1 MPLDWTIPWLVLGL
15 VIGASSS
22 DVLQDVT
29 PTTLVEVYTTPVI
42 EEVSHSGSKLYC
54 STWGNYHFKTFDG
67 GYFNFP
73 STCNYVL
80 ASECKGYERFYI
92 HLQRQETGGTV
103 SIRSVTIKLDGFL
116 VELFQSAVN
125 VNYETINLPFS
136 KYGVYIDRDDPYITI
151 EAEVGL
157 TIKWN
162 EKDSLWIELTDADLM
177 NQICGLCA
185 VESFN
190 EGYRMSPYS
199 VDTFKIDGSLECE
212 DSSLLSYC
220 ERSQRRETCQSVLW
234 GKDSLSCVI
243 FIDINSFINACVEDL
258 CSCNNSDSC
267 LCSTIKEFS
276 RQCAHAGGFPQLSNA
291 FPQCEV
297 RKCPLNMEYK
307 ECGSACK
314 DTCSN
319 PRTSDYCAKD
329 CVEGCSCPQGT
340 VLDDI
345 TETGCVPVDKCPCLH
360 DGKPKKSGESYTK
373 KCQTCTCFGG
383 EWRCSYK
390 NCPGECTVRGGSHVT
405 TFDGKTYTFHGDCS
419 YILSKDENGTFT
431 ISGDLAK
438 CEASALSC
446 LLAVSLHLPQSTKI
460 VVDFKGQVFINNLM
474 YPLPFKMDHVH
485 VFRPSTFYIVVETS
499 HGLMLAVQLTPIMQ
513 LSIRAGTSYKRNLQG
528 LCGDFNDIEADDY
541 KNLNGLTEKTAP
553 AFINTWVVR
562 KHCPEAKRKIEN
574 PCSLSMDKE
583 KYALESCS
591 SLSDPHGI
599 FAKCHSEIDPEEY
612 EAICIYDTCTC
623 RNSDACMCAAIA
635 SYVQACAAEGVSLTG
650 WRDNMCQTYTT
661 RCPSTFVYDYQMTSC
676 GRTCRSLSQPDQ
688 TCQVEFTPV
697 DGCGCAEGTYLNE
710 ESRCVDA
717 SLCPCYM
724 DDIVVKP
731 GQSTR
736 VNGQICSCRDGKL
749 HCSEGP
755 LTKTAVCTLPMV
767 FFNCSNEKFDS
778 KGSECQKTCQS
789 VDTECESSHCVSGCV
804 CPAGLL
810 ADNKGG
816 CIKEEQ
822 CPCTYN
828 KKLYNP
834 GEQIAVDCN
843 TCICNGKKW
852 NCTTL
857 MCDRTFSVYG
867 DGHFLTFD
875 EKEFHFKGDCS
886 YILCQDFCGGD
897 EVGSFKVLTKGIPTS
912 KIELYLGNKKIEMSE
927 EKVKIINTNNGNETS
942 YHLRPVGKYMV
953 IEAENGL
960 ILMWDR
966 KATLMIKLSAAFKGK
981 VCGPCGNFDGNIKN
995 DFTTRN
1001 KDIVSD
1007 AYTFVNSWK
1016 VSPKCPDSV
1025 ARRHP
1030 CTIFS
1035 YRMAWAERHCSIIRS
1050 QVFADCHSKVSWE
1063 GYYEACV
1070 KDMCECDPEDRVGFC
1085 SVVAAYAAAC
1095 SEAGA
1100 CVRWRTPAICPIF
1113 CDYYNHEEG
1122 CEWHYEPCGKPCMKT
1137 CRNPSGMCY
1146 NQIPAL
1152 EGCYPRCPDEKPF
1165 LEDVSMQCVSIEQ
1178 CGCYDDEGRHYG
1190 EGEVIPHQQNCHE
1203 CICSSTNMNCTYN
1216 IQECTCKYGGKLYK
1230 YNETIYDTHDGN
1242 GTCIIA
1248 ICGENGNIE
1257 RVIKDCVTSTTE
1269 RPTTTTFSFST
1280 SEISTTIV
1288 TTPRMSTPLT
1298 TKLTTTTPTAVPTS
1312 SISATTKAST
1322 TSQSTT
1328 FTGQTTTTKTTERPT
1343 TTSTETSQST
1353 TRTTRS
1359 SVPTTTTP
1367 FGSST
1372 ATTSSTPTVTTST
1385 TTKEHTTT
1393 STSTSTTTQC
1403 AISCNWSDW
1412 INNSTG
1418 QGGDGDSEL
1427 LEEIAKSVPGS
1438 CRHPEE
1444 IECREVDRKVPFN
1457 ETGQEVKC
1465 DVTFGLICYD
1475 KDQVF
1480 QILTHKCYDYE
1491 IRVKCCF
1498 SECLTAPTPTS
1509 TTIKSTSTS
1518 NPTASTTTKSTT
1530 STGETTTTTKT
1541 TERPTTTTTETSQST
1556 TRTTGSSVPTTTT
1569 PFGSSTAITSS
1580 TPTVTTSTT
1589 TKEHTTTSTSTTTQC
1604 AISCNWSDWINNS
1617 TGQGGD
1623 GDAELLEEIAKS
1635 VPGSC
1640 RHPEEIECREVD
1652 RKVPFNETGQEV
1664 KCDVT
1669 FGLICYD
1676 KDQVFQVL
1684 TDKCYDYEIRVKCC
1698 SSECLTAPT
1707 PTSTTIKS
1715 TSTSNPTASTTSE
1728 STTST
1733 GETTTTTKTTER
1745 PTTTTTETSQSTT
1758 RATGS
1763 SVPTTIRPL
1772 TSSTEE
1778 ATSFTPPTAPVVQ
1791 NTTSSTPTV
1800 TTSTTTKEQ
1809 TTTSTSTTTE
1819 KVSTT
1824 SMKASTT
1831 PQSTTSTG
1839 ETTTTTK
1846 TTERPTTTTTETSQ
1860 STTRT
1865 TESSTSKPT
1874 SSTTTKSTTSTGE
1887 TTTTT
1892 KTTERPTTTSTETS
1906 QSTTRTTGSSVP
1918 TTTTPFGSSTAITS
1932 STPTVTTST
1941 TTKEHT
1947 TTSTSTST
1955 TTQCAISCNWSDW
1968 INNSTG
1974 QGGDGDAE
1982 LLEEIAKSVPG
1993 SCRHPE
1999 EIECR
2004 EVDRKVPF
2012 NETGQEVKCDVT
2024 FGLICYDK
2032 DQVFQV
2038 LTDKCYDYEIR
2049 VKCCSSECL
2058 TAPTPTSTTIKSTS
2072 TSNPTASTT
2081 SESTTS
2087 TGETT
2092 TTTKTTERPTTTTT
2106 ETSQSTTRA
2115 TGSSVPTTIRPLTS
2129 STEEATSFT
2138 PPTAPVVQNT
2148 TSSTPTVTTSTTTK
2162 EQTTTSTS
2170 TTTEKV
2176 STTSM
2181 KASTTPQSTTS
2192 TGETT
2197 TTTKTTERPTT
2208 TTTETS
2214 QSTTRTTESSTS
2226 KPTSSTTTKSTT
2238 STGET
2243 TTTTKTTERPTTT
2256 STETSQSTTRTTG
2269 SSVPTTTTPFG
2280 SSTAITSSTPTVTT
2294 STTTKEHTT
2303 TSTST
2308 STTTQCA
2315 ISCNWSDWINNSTG
2329 QGGDGDAELLEEIA
2343 KSVPGS
2349 CRHPEEIECRE
2360 VDRKV
2365 PFNETGQEVKCDV
2378 TFGLICY
2385 DKDQVFQVL
2394 TDKCYD
2400 YEIRVKCCFSEC
2412 LTAPTPTSTTIKS
2425 TSTSNPTA
2433 STTSEST
2440 TSTGETTTTTKTTE
2454 RPTTTT
2460 TETSQSTT
2468 RMTESSTSKP
2478 TSSTTTK
2485 STTSTG
2491 ETTTT
2496 TKTTESP
2503 TTTSTETSQS
2513 TTRATGSSVPTTTTP
2528 FGSSTATTS
2537 STPTVTTSTT
2547 TKEHT
2552 TTSTST
2558 STSTTTQ
2565 CAISCNWSDWINN
2578 STGQGGDGDAELLEE
2593 IAKSVPGSCRHPEE
2607 IECREVDRKVPFN
2620 ETGQELKCDVTF
2632 GLICYDKDQVFQ
2644 VLTDKCY
2651 DYEIRVKCCFSECL
2665 TAPTPTST
2673 TIKST
2678 STSNPTAS
2686 TTTKSTTS
2694 TGETTTTTKTTERP
2708 TTTTTETSQSTTRT
2722 TESSTSKPT
2731 SSTTT
2736 KSTTSTG
2743 ETTTTTKTTES
2754 PTTTSTETSQSTTRA
2769 TGSSVPTTT
2778 TPFGSSTAT
2787 TSSTPTVTTSTTT
2800 KEHTT
2805 TSTSTSTSTTT
2816 QCAISCNWSDWINN
2830 STGQGGD
2837 GDAELLEEIAKS
2849 VPGSCRHPEEIECR
2863 EVDRKVPFNETGQE
2877 LKCDVTF
2884 GLICYDKDQVFQVLT
2899 DKCYDYEIRVK
2910 CCFSECL
2917 TAPTP
2922 TSTTIKS
2929 TSTSNPTASTTTKST
2944 TSTGETTTTTKTT
2957 ERPTTT
2963 STETSQSTTR
2973 TTESSTSKPT
2983 SSTTTKST
2991 TSTGETTTTTKT
3003 TERPTTTSTETSQS
3017 TTRTTG
3023 SSVPTTI
3030 RPLTSSTE
3038 ETTSF
3043 TPPTAPVVQ
3052 NTTSSTPTV
3061 TTSTTT
3067 KEHTT
3072 TSTSTTTEKVST
3084 TSMKASTTPQSTTS
3098 TGETTTTTKT
3108 TERPTTTTTETS
3120 QSTTRTTESSTSKPT
3135 SSTTTKS
3142 TTSTGETTTTTKTT
3156 ERPTTTSTEASQS
3169 TTGTTESSTSKPTSS
3184 TTTKSTTSTG
3194 ETTTTTKTTERPT
3207 TTSTETSQST
3217 TRMTGSSVPTTTTP
3231 FGSSTATTSSTPT
3244 VTTSTTTKEH
3254 TTTST
3259 STTTQ
3264 CAISCN
3270 WSDWINNS
3278 TGQGGD
3284 GDAELLE
3291 EIAKSVPGSCR
3302 HPEEIECREVDRKVP
3317 FNETGQEVKCDVTFG
3332 LICYDKDQVFQI
3344 LTHKCYDYEI
3354 RVKCCFSECL
3364 TAPTPTSTTI
3374 KSTSTS
3380 NPTASTTTKSTT
3392 STGETTTTTKTT
3404 ERPTTTSTETSQS
3417 TTRAT
3422 GSSVPT
3428 TTTPFGSSTATTS
3441 STPTVTTS
3449 TTTKEHTTT
3458 STSTSTSTTT
3468 QCAISCNWSD
3478 WINNST
3484 GQGGDGDAELLE
3496 EIAKSVPGSCRHPEE
3511 IECRE
3516 VDRKVPFNETGQEL
3530 KCDVTFGLICY
3541 DKDQVFQVLT
3551 DKCYDYE
3558 IRVKCCFS
3566 ECLTA
3571 PTPTST
3577 TIKSISTSNPTA
3589 STTTKSTTSTGET
3602 TTTTKTTERPT
3613 TTSTETSQST
3623 TRTTES
3629 STSKPTSSTT
3639 TKSTTSTGETTR
3651 TTKTTERPT
3660 TTSTETSQST
3670 TRTTGSSV
3678 PTTTTPFGSSTAI
3691 TSSTPTVTTSTT
3703 TKEHT
3708 TTSTS
3713 TSTSTTTQCAI
3724 SCNWSDWINNS
3735 TGQGGDGDAEL
3746 LEEIA
3751 KSVPGSCRHP
3761 EEIECREVD
3770 RKVPFNETGQEVKC
3784 DVTFGLIC
3792 YDKDQV
3798 FQVLTDKCYDY
3809 EIRVKCCFS
3818 ECLTA
3823 PTPTSTTIKSTS
3835 TSNPTASTTTKSTTS
3850 TGETTTTTKTTERPT
3865 TTSTETSQSTTRTTG
3880 SSVPTTTTP
3889 FGSST
3894 ATTSSTPTVTTS
3906 TTTKEHTT
3914 TSTST
3919 TTQCAISCNWS
3930 DWINNSTGQGGDG
3943 DSELLEEIAKSVPGS
3958 CRHPEEIECREVDRK
3973 VPFNETGQEVKCDVT
3988 FGLICY
3994 DKDQVFQVLTDKCY
4008 DYEIRVKCCFSECL
4022 TAPTPTSTTIKST
4035 STSNPTASTTTKSTT
4050 STGETTTTTKTTER
4064 PTTTSTETSQSTTR
4078 TTGSSVPTTTTPF
4091 GSSTATTS
4099 STPTV
4104 TTSTTT
4110 KEHTTTSTSTST
4122 STTTQCAISCNWSDW
4137 INNSTGQGGDG
4148 DAELLE
4154 EIAKSVP
4161 GSCRHPEEIECR
4173 EVDRKVPF
4181 NETGQE
4187 LKCDV
4192 TFGLI
4197 CYDKDQVF
4205 QVLTDKCYD
4214 YEIRVKCCFSECLT
4228 APTPTSTTIKSTSTS
4243 NPTASTTTKSTTSTG
4258 ETTTTTK
4265 TTERPTTTSTET
4277 SQSTTRTTGSSVPT
4291 TTTPFGS
4298 STAIT
4303 SSTPTVTTSTT
4314 TKEHTTTSTS
4324 TSTSTT
4330 TQCAI
4335 SCNWSDWINNSTGQ
4349 GGDGDAELLEEI
4361 AKSVPGSCRHPE
4373 EIECREVDR
4382 KVPFNET
4389 GQEVK
4394 CDVTFGLIC
4403 YDKDQVFQVLTDKC
4417 YDYEIRVKC
4426 CFSECLTAPTPTSTT
4441 IKSTSTS
4448 NPTASTTTK
4457 STTSTGET
4465 TTTTKTT
4472 ERPTTTST
4480 ETSQSTTRTTGS
4492 SVPTTTTPFGSS
4504 TATTSS
4510 TPTVTTSTTTKE
4522 HTTTS
4527 TSTTTQCAISCN
4539 WSDWINNSTGQGGDG
4554 DAELLEEIA
4563 KSVPGSCRHP
4573 EEIECREVDRKVPF
4587 NETGQ
4592 EVKCDVTFGLICYD
4606 KDQVFQVLTDKC
4618 YDYEIRVKCCFSEC
4632 LTAPTPTS
4640 TTIKSTSTSNPT
4652 ASTTTKST
4660 TSTGETTTTTKTT
4673 ERPTTTS
4680 TETSQSTTRTTGSS
4694 VPTTTTPFGSSTA
4707 TTSST
4712 PTVTTSTTTKEHTTT
4727 STSTTTQCAISCNW
4741 SDWINNSTGQGGD
4754 GDAELLEEIAK
4765 SVPGSCRHPEE
4776 IECREVDRKVPFN
4789 ETGQEVKC
4797 DVTFGLI
4804 CYDKDQVFQ
4813 VLTDKCYDYEIR
4825 VKCCLS
4831 ECFTAPTPTST
4842 TIKSTSTSNPTASTT
4857 TKSTT
4862 STGETTTTTKT
4873 TERPTTT
4880 STETSQST
4888 TRTTGSSVP
4897 TTIRPLTSST
4907 EETTSFTPPTAPVV
4921 QNTTSSTP
4929 TVTTSTTTKEHTTTS
4944 TSTTT
4949 EKVSTTSMKAS
4960 TTPQSTTSTGETTT
4974 TTKTT
4979 ERPTTTTT
4987 ETSQST
4993 TRTTESSTSKPTSST
5008 TTKSTTSTG
5017 ETTTTTKTTERPTT
5031 TSTETSQSTTGTTG
5045 SSVPT
5050 TTTPFGSSTATTS
5063 STPTVTTST
5072 TTKEHTTTSTST
5084 STTTQ
5089 CAISCNWS
5097 DWINNSTGQGGDG
5110 DAELLEEIAKSVPG
5124 SCRHPE
5130 EIECREVDRKVPFN
5144 ETGQEVKCDVTFGLI
5159 CYDKDQVFQV
5169 LTDKCYDYEI
5179 RVKCCFSECLT
5190 APTPTSTT
5198 IKSTSTSNPTAST
5211 TTKSTT
5217 STGETTTTTKTTERP
5232 TTTSTEAS
5240 QSTTGTTESSTS
5252 KPTSSTTTKSTTST
5266 GETTTTTKTTERP
5279 TTTSTETSQSTTRT
5293 TGSSVPTT
5301 TTPFVSST
5309 KEATTSSTLTV
5320 TTSLT
5325 TIPTTTEETR
5335 TTSQTTMK
5343 PTYSTTER
5351 LTTSEVASTLHS
5363 STPRSTTSC
5372 SCVYMGQ
5379 TFPPGSYIYN
5389 KTDEEAWCFTA
5400 YCNVDCVVD
5409 KHSIPCQSTTAPS
5422 STTVTTATQ
5431 SCTTTLISICTSP
5444 HPPENC
5450 SFLVP
5455 PRQHGET
5462 WKPNKCV
5469 TKTCYDGEE
5478 RTTHVPCGA
5487 VTVPRCENGYPPVKV
5502 YDEDGCCFHYECQCI
5517 CSGWGGLHY
5526 TTFDGQYYNYQKNCT
5541 YVLVQEVAPRYNFS
5555 VTIDNENCDAR
5566 GDAACVKALT
5576 VNYKNYEIVL
5586 THGADTKGVLKA
5598 LVNGTQVIPAYSNKD
5613 FSVISTAVKLVLRI
5627 PAIHAIVTFKG
5638 LFFTIELPPSHF
5650 YNNTAGQCGNCDNNA
5665 SNDCRF
5671 PNGGM
5676 NASCSDMADHW
5687 QIPDKNMTY
5696 CATPPPKGPEPCT
5709 NKSDLCELLLSKVFD
5724 KCHSKIRPEQIY
5736 MACQYDTCRM
5746 SNTTIGCSSL
5756 EMYAELCG
5764 EASVCIDWRNATNGT
5779 CEYKCP
5785 GNKVYN
5791 PCIDHDTEPTCNAR
5805 YNDKLKEQVENSSS
5819 SGSKVYFEGC
5829 VCPEGT
5835 TLFSSRSD
5843 LCVTACC
5850 TGPDG
5855 KPKQPGDS
5863 WQSGC
5868 QQCVCDGDTMGVEC
5882 SNLTCST
5889 PEPVICNNEGEVMV
5903 TRLVDCCP
5911 TLVCECDRSQCS
5923 LMTTRCPAG
5932 FELQVSFPNDTCCPS
5947 HTCVPKGVC
5956 VFNNTEFKPGVT
5968 FSKSLCESCI
5978 CTKDQDPVTKLNREV
5993 CSPIECHP
6001 CGLGYENVPYPGQCC
6016 GACNKT
6022 SCVFR
6027 KPGSQELKIL
6037 TPSQSWSPEGD
6048 NCTVFECAMTDG
6060 EITLIESTVSCTFD
6074 PENCI
6079 PGTEHTD
6086 KSGCCPTCIPKS
6098 ECKPRTN
6105 TTYLYINGCKSVDE
6119 VEITECE
6126 GTCGASSSMYSA
6138 DSNTMMHSCAC
6149 CQEISTSLK
6158 EVEMNCPDGT
6168 KKMHN
6173 YTSVDQCGCK
6183 AAECATGSDMT
6194 GDAKVGRAQREAN
6207 RQKRRLDKMA
6217 ERESK
6222 REQKEALR
6230 ENKRKDKSQKSK
6242 TRSDQ
6247 NPNKKNARN
6256 ESDTKKNLKK
6266 NQQNQDQPEGNTQA
6280 GRS

>member
-1 MPLDWTIPWLVLGL
+1 MSCVDVSD
-15 VIGASSS
+15 ASLNIES
-22 DVLQDVT
+22 L
-29 PTTLVEVYTTPVI
+29 YTTPVI

-54 STWGNYHFKTFDG
+54 STWGNYHFKTFG
-67 GYFNFP
+67 GRYFNFP

-80 ASECKGYERFYI
+80 ASECKGYEGFYI
-92 HLQRQETGGTV
+92 HLQRQEIGGTV

-190 EGYRMSPYS
+190 EGYHMSPYS
-199 VDTFKIDGSLECE
+199 VDTFKIDGSLDCE
-212 DSSLLSYC
+212 ESSLLSYC

-234 GKDSLSCVI
+234 GRDSLSCMI

-474 YPLPFKMDHVH
+474 YPLPLKMDHVH
-485 VFRPSTFYIVVETS
+485 VFRPSTFYIIVETS
-499 HGLMLAVQLTPIMQ
+499 HGLMLVVQLTPIMQ

-612 EAICIYDTCTC
+612 EATCIYDTCTC

-661 RCPSTFVYDYQMTSC
+661 ICPSTFVYDYQMTSC

-897 EVGSFKVLTKGIPTS
+897 EVGSFKVLAKGIPTS

-966 KATLMIKLSAAFKGK
+966 KATLMIKLSASFKGK

-1001 KDIVSD
+1001 KDIVAD

-1269 RPTTTTFSFST
+1269 RPTTTFSFST

-1288 TTPRMSTPLT
+1288 TTTPRMSTPLT
-1298 TKLTTTTPTAVPTS
+1298 TEVTTTTPTTVPTS

-1328 FTGQTTTTKTTERPT
+1328 VTGQTTTTKTTERPT
-1343 TTSTETSQST
+1343 TETSQST
-1353 TRTTRS
+1353 TRTT
-1359 SVPTTTTP
+1359 
-1367 FGSST
+1367 GSST
-1372 ATTSSTPTVTTST
+1372 S
-1385 TTKEHTTT
+1385 K
-1393 STSTSTTTQC
+1393 
-1403 AISCNWSDW
+1403 
-1412 INNSTG
+1412 
-1418 QGGDGDSEL
+1418 
-1427 LEEIAKSVPGS
+1427 
-1438 CRHPEE
+1438 
-1444 IECREVDRKVPFN
+1444 
-1457 ETGQEVKC
+1457 
-1465 DVTFGLICYD
+1465 
-1475 KDQVF
+1475 
-1480 QILTHKCYDYE
+1480 
-1491 IRVKCCF
+1491 
-1498 SECLTAPTPTS
+1498 PTS
-1509 TTIKSTSTS
+1509 
-1518 NPTASTTTKSTT
+1518 STTTKSTT
-1530 STGETTTTTKT
+1530 VTGETTTTTKT
-1541 TERPTTTTTETSQST
+1541 TERPTTASTETSQST

-1580 TPTVTTSTT
+1580 IPTATSSTTKEHTSTSTSTTTTTQCSISCKWSDWINDYTGGGGDYELLEEIAKFVPEHNPNDRTICSHNNHTIRVINSHHIFNTDCNVKHYQGTHIHVHVHHHNHAVFNLLIIYLQSNIVDNYEIYNSHRGNHKNNNYYRKTNNCNNRNISEHKPNDRIISSHTIDIINRGSHLVHTTNCTGFSKHHITTDCDNFYHYQGTHNHIHVHHHRKEEATSFTPPTAPVFQNTTSPPTVTTSTT
-1589 TKEHTTTSTSTTTQC
+1589 TKEHTTTSTSTTT
-1604 AISCNWSDWINNS
+1604 
-1617 TGQGGD
+1617 
-1623 GDAELLEEIAKS
+1623 
-1635 VPGSC
+1635 
-1640 RHPEEIECREVD
+1640 
-1652 RKVPFNETGQEV
+1652 
-1664 KCDVT
+1664 
-1669 FGLICYD
+1669 
-1676 KDQVFQVL
+1676 
-1684 TDKCYDYEIRVKCC
+1684 
-1698 SSECLTAPT
+1698 
-1707 PTSTTIKS
+1707 
-1715 TSTSNPTASTTSE
+1715 
-1728 STTST
+1728 
-1733 GETTTTTKTTER
+1733 
-1745 PTTTTTETSQSTT
+1745 
-1758 RATGS
+1758 
-1763 SVPTTIRPL
+1763 
-1772 TSSTEE
+1772 
-1778 ATSFTPPTAPVVQ
+1778 
-1791 NTTSSTPTV
+1791 
-1800 TTSTTTKEQ
+1800 
-1809 TTTSTSTTTE
+1809 E

-1824 SMKASTT
+1824 TTKASTT
-1831 PQSTTSTG
+1831 PQ
-1839 ETTTTTK
+1839 
-1846 TTERPTTTTTETSQ
+1846 
-1860 STTRT
+1860 
-1865 TESSTSKPT
+1865 
-1874 SSTTTKSTTSTGE
+1874 STTSTGE

-1906 QSTTRTTGSSVP
+1906 QSTTRTTGSS
-1918 TTTTPFGSSTAITS
+1918 TS
-1932 STPTVTTST
+1932 
-1941 TTKEHT
+1941 K
-1947 TTSTSTST
+1947 
-1955 TTQCAISCNWSDW
+1955 
-1968 INNSTG
+1968 
-1974 QGGDGDAE
+1974 
-1982 LLEEIAKSVPG
+1982 
-1993 SCRHPE
+1993 
-1999 EIECR
+1999 
-2004 EVDRKVPF
+2004 
-2012 NETGQEVKCDVT
+2012 
-2024 FGLICYDK
+2024 
-2032 DQVFQV
+2032 
-2038 LTDKCYDYEIR
+2038 
-2049 VKCCSSECL
+2049 
-2058 TAPTPTSTTIKSTS
+2058 PTS
-2072 TSNPTASTT
+2072 STT

-2087 TGETT
+2087 TGET
-2092 TTTKTTERPTTTTT
+2092 
-2106 ETSQSTTRA
+2106 A
-2115 TGSSVPTTIRPLTS
+2115 
-2129 STEEATSFT
+2129 
-2138 PPTAPVVQNT
+2138 
-2148 TSSTPTVTTSTTTK
+2148 
-2162 EQTTTSTS
+2162 
-2170 TTTEKV
+2170 
-2176 STTSM
+2176 
-2181 KASTTPQSTTS
+2181 
-2192 TGETT
+2192 
-2197 TTTKTTERPTT
+2197 
-2208 TTTETS
+2208 
-2214 QSTTRTTESSTS
+2214 
-2226 KPTSSTTTKSTT
+2226 
-2238 STGET
+2238 
-2243 TTTTKTTERPTTT
+2243 TTTKTTERPTTT

-2269 SSVPTTTTPFG
+2269 P
-2280 SSTAITSSTPTVTT
+2280 
-2294 STTTKEHTT
+2294 
-2303 TSTST
+2303 
-2308 STTTQCA
+2308 
-2315 ISCNWSDWINNSTG
+2315 
-2329 QGGDGDAELLEEIA
+2329 
-2343 KSVPGS
+2343 
-2349 CRHPEEIECRE
+2349 
-2360 VDRKV
+2360 
-2365 PFNETGQEVKCDV
+2365 
-2378 TFGLICY
+2378 
-2385 DKDQVFQVL
+2385 
-2394 TDKCYD
+2394 
-2400 YEIRVKCCFSEC
+2400 
-2412 LTAPTPTSTTIKS
+2412 
-2425 TSTSNPTA
+2425 
-2433 STTSEST
+2433 
-2440 TSTGETTTTTKTTE
+2440 
-2454 RPTTTT
+2454 
-2460 TETSQSTT
+2460 
-2468 RMTESSTSKP
+2468 
-2478 TSSTTTK
+2478 
-2485 STTSTG
+2485 
-2491 ETTTT
+2491 
-2496 TKTTESP
+2496 
-2503 TTTSTETSQS
+2503 
-2513 TTRATGSSVPTTTTP
+2513 SVPTTTTP

-2537 STPTVTTSTT
+2537 STPT
-2547 TKEHT
+2547 
-2552 TTSTST
+2552 
-2558 STSTTTQ
+2558 
-2565 CAISCNWSDWINN
+2565 A
-2578 STGQGGDGDAELLEE
+2578 
-2593 IAKSVPGSCRHPEE
+2593 
-2607 IECREVDRKVPFN
+2607 
-2620 ETGQELKCDVTF
+2620 
-2632 GLICYDKDQVFQ
+2632 
-2644 VLTDKCY
+2644 
-2651 DYEIRVKCCFSECL
+2651 
-2665 TAPTPTST
+2665 
-2673 TIKST
+2673 
-2678 STSNPTAS
+2678 
-2686 TTTKSTTS
+2686 
-2694 TGETTTTTKTTERP
+2694 
-2708 TTTTTETSQSTTRT
+2708 
-2722 TESSTSKPT
+2722 
-2731 SSTTT
+2731 
-2736 KSTTSTG
+2736 
-2743 ETTTTTKTTES
+2743 
-2754 PTTTSTETSQSTTRA
+2754 
-2769 TGSSVPTTT
+2769 
-2778 TPFGSSTAT
+2778 
-2787 TSSTPTVTTSTTT
+2787 
-2800 KEHTT
+2800 
-2805 TSTSTSTSTTT
+2805 
-2816 QCAISCNWSDWINN
+2816 
-2830 STGQGGD
+2830 
-2837 GDAELLEEIAKS
+2837 
-2849 VPGSCRHPEEIECR
+2849 
-2863 EVDRKVPFNETGQE
+2863 
-2877 LKCDVTF
+2877 
-2884 GLICYDKDQVFQVLT
+2884 
-2899 DKCYDYEIRVK
+2899 
-2910 CCFSECL
+2910 
-2917 TAPTP
+2917 
-2922 TSTTIKS
+2922 
-2929 TSTSNPTASTTTKST
+2929 
-2944 TSTGETTTTTKTT
+2944 
-2957 ERPTTT
+2957 
-2963 STETSQSTTR
+2963 
-2973 TTESSTSKPT
+2973 
-2983 SSTTTKST
+2983 
-2991 TSTGETTTTTKT
+2991 
-3003 TERPTTTSTETSQS
+3003 
-3017 TTRTTG
+3017 
-3023 SSVPTTI
+3023 
-3030 RPLTSSTE
+3030 
-3038 ETTSF
+3038 
-3043 TPPTAPVVQ
+3043 
-3052 NTTSSTPTV
+3052 
-3061 TTSTTT
+3061 
-3067 KEHTT
+3067 
-3072 TSTSTTTEKVST
+3072 
-3084 TSMKASTTPQSTTS
+3084 
-3098 TGETTTTTKT
+3098 
-3108 TERPTTTTTETS
+3108 
-3120 QSTTRTTESSTSKPT
+3120 
-3135 SSTTTKS
+3135 
-3142 TTSTGETTTTTKTT
+3142 
-3156 ERPTTTSTEASQS
+3156 
-3169 TTGTTESSTSKPTSS
+3169 
-3184 TTTKSTTSTG
+3184 
-3194 ETTTTTKTTERPT
+3194 
-3207 TTSTETSQST
+3207 
-3217 TRMTGSSVPTTTTP
+3217 
-3231 FGSSTATTSSTPT
+3231 
-3244 VTTSTTTKEH
+3244 TTSTTTKEH

-3264 CAISCN
+3264 CLISCN
-3270 WSDWINNS
+3270 WSDWINSN
-3278 TGQGGD
+3278 TGQGG
-3284 GDAELLE
+3284 
-3291 EIAKSVPGSCR
+3291 
-3302 HPEEIECREVDRKVP
+3302 
-3317 FNETGQEVKCDVTFG
+3317 
-3332 LICYDKDQVFQI
+3332 
-3344 LTHKCYDYEI
+3344 
-3354 RVKCCFSECL
+3354 
-3364 TAPTPTSTTI
+3364 
-3374 KSTSTS
+3374 
-3380 NPTASTTTKSTT
+3380 
-3392 STGETTTTTKTT
+3392 
-3404 ERPTTTSTETSQS
+3404 
-3417 TTRAT
+3417 
-3422 GSSVPT
+3422 
-3428 TTTPFGSSTATTS
+3428 
-3441 STPTVTTS
+3441 
-3449 TTTKEHTTT
+3449 
-3458 STSTSTSTTT
+3458 
-3468 QCAISCNWSD
+3468 
-3478 WINNST
+3478 
-3484 GQGGDGDAELLE
+3484 GGD
-3496 EIAKSVPGSCRHPEE
+3496 
-3511 IECRE
+3511 
-3516 VDRKVPFNETGQEL
+3516 
-3530 KCDVTFGLICY
+3530 Y
-3541 DKDQVFQVLT
+3541 
-3551 DKCYDYE
+3551 
-3558 IRVKCCFS
+3558 
-3566 ECLTA
+3566 
-3571 PTPTST
+3571 
-3577 TIKSISTSNPTA
+3577 
-3589 STTTKSTTSTGET
+3589 
-3602 TTTTKTTERPT
+3602 
-3613 TTSTETSQST
+3613 
-3623 TRTTES
+3623 
-3629 STSKPTSSTT
+3629 
-3639 TKSTTSTGETTR
+3639 
-3651 TTKTTERPT
+3651 
-3660 TTSTETSQST
+3660 
-3670 TRTTGSSV
+3670 
-3678 PTTTTPFGSSTAI
+3678 
-3691 TSSTPTVTTSTT
+3691 
-3703 TKEHT
+3703 
-3708 TTSTS
+3708 
-3713 TSTSTTTQCAI
+3713 
-3724 SCNWSDWINNS
+3724 
-3735 TGQGGDGDAEL
+3735 EL

-3835 TSNPTASTTTKSTTS
+3835 TSNPTASTTTVSTTVTGETTKTTERPTTTSTETFQSTTRTTGSSTSKPTSSTTSESTTS
-3850 TGETTTTTKTTERPT
+3850 TGETATTTKTTQRPTTTSTETSQSTTRTTGSSTSKPTSSTTSESTTSTGETATTTKTTQRPTTTSTETSQSTTRTTGSSTSKPTSSTTSESTTSTGETATTTKTTERPT

-3880 SSVPTTTTP
+3880 SSTSKPTSSTTSESTTSTGETATTTKTTERPTTTSTETSQSTTRTTGPSVPTTTTP

-3894 ATTSSTPTVTTS
+3894 ATTSSTPTATTS

-3919 TTQCAISCNWS
+3919 TTQCLISCNWS
-3930 DWINNSTGQGGDG
+3930 DWINSNTGQGGGG
-3943 DSELLEEIAKSVPGS
+3943 DYELLEEIAKSVPGS

-4035 STSNPTASTTTKSTT
+4035 STSNPTASTTTVSTT
-4050 STGETTTTTKTTER
+4050 VTGETTKTTER
-4064 PTTTSTETSQSTTR
+4064 PTTTSTETFQSTTRTTGSSTSKPTSSTTSESTTSTGSSTSKPTSSTTSESTTSTGETATTTKTTERPTTATTETSQSTTR
-4078 TTGSSVPTTTTPF
+4078 TTGPSVPTTTTPF

-4099 STPTV
+4099 STPTA

-4110 KEHTTTSTSTST
+4110 KEHTTTSTST
-4122 STTTQCAISCNWSDW
+4122 TTQCLISCNWSDW
-4137 INNSTGQGGDG
+4137 INNNTGQGGGG
-4148 DAELLE
+4148 DYELLE

-4173 EVDRKVPF
+4173 EVDGKVPF

-4187 LKCDV
+4187 VKCDV
-4192 TFGLI
+4192 AFGLI
-4197 CYDKDQVF
+4197 CYDKDQVL

-4243 NPTASTTTKSTTSTG
+4243 NPTASTTTVSTTVTGETTITTKTTQRPTTTSTETSQSTTRTTESSLPTPLTSSTEEATSFTPPTAPVFQNTTSSTPTVTTSTTTKEHTTTSTSTTTEKVSTTTTKASTTPQSTTSTGETTTTTKTTERPTTTSTETSESTTRTTGSSTSNPTSLTTTKSTTVTGETTRTTITTERPTTATTETSQSTSRTTESSLPTPLTSSTEEATSFTPPTAPVFQNTTSSTPTVTTSTTTKEHTTTSTSTTTEKVSTTTTKASTTPQSTTSTG

-4277 SQSTTRTTGSSVPT
+4277 SQSTTRTTGSSTSKPTSSTTSESTTSTGETATTTKTTERPTTTSTETSLSTTRTTGPSVPT

-4298 STAIT
+4298 STATT
-4303 SSTPTVTTSTT
+4303 SSTPTATTSTT

-4324 TSTSTT
+4324 TT
-4330 TQCAI
+4330 TQCLI
-4335 SCNWSDWINNSTGQ
+4335 SCNWSDWINNNTGQ
-4349 GGDGDAELLEEI
+4349 GGGGDYELLEEI

-4448 NPTASTTTK
+4448 NPTASTTTV
-4457 STTSTGET
+4457 STTVTGE
-4465 TTTTKTT
+4465 TTKTT
-4472 ERPTTTST
+4472 ERPTTTSTETFQSTTRTTGSSTSKPTSSTTSESTTSTGSSTSKPTSSTTSESTTSTGETATTTKTTERPTTATT

-4510 TPTVTTSTTTKE
+4510 TPTATTSTTTKE
-4522 HTTTS
+4522 HASTS
-4527 TSTTTQCAISCN
+4527 TSTTTTTQCLISCN
-4539 WSDWINNSTGQGGDG
+4539 WSDWINNNTGQGGGG
-4554 DAELLEEIA
+4554 DYELLEEIA

-4640 TTIKSTSTSNPT
+4640 TTINSTSTSNPT
-4652 ASTTTKST
+4652 ASITSEST
-4660 TSTGETTTTTKTT
+4660 TVTGETTKTT

-4694 VPTTTTPFGSSTA
+4694 TSKP
-4707 TTSST
+4707 TSST
-4712 PTVTTSTTTKEHTTT
+4712 TSESTTST
-4727 STSTTTQCAISCNW
+4727 
-4741 SDWINNSTGQGGD
+4741 
-4754 GDAELLEEIAK
+4754 
-4765 SVPGSCRHPEE
+4765 GS
-4776 IECREVDRKVPFN
+4776 
-4789 ETGQEVKC
+4789 
-4797 DVTFGLI
+4797 
-4804 CYDKDQVFQ
+4804 
-4813 VLTDKCYDYEIR
+4813 
-4825 VKCCLS
+4825 
-4831 ECFTAPTPTST
+4831 
-4842 TIKSTSTSNPTASTT
+4842 STSNPTASTNT
-4857 TKSTT
+4857 ESTT
-4862 STGETTTTTKT
+4862 STGETTKT

-4888 TRTTGSSVP
+4888 TRTTGSSTSKP
-4897 TTIRPLTSST
+4897 TSST
-4907 EETTSFTPPTAPVV
+4907 TS
-4921 QNTTSSTP
+4921 
-4929 TVTTSTTTKEHTTTS
+4929 E
-4944 TSTTT
+4944 
-4949 EKVSTTSMKAS
+4949 
-4960 TTPQSTTSTGETTT
+4960 STTSTGETAT

-4979 ERPTTTTT
+4979 ERPTT
-4987 ETSQST
+4987 
-4993 TRTTESSTSKPTSST
+4993 
-5008 TTKSTTSTG
+5008 
-5017 ETTTTTKTTERPTT
+5017 
-5031 TSTETSQSTTGTTG
+5031 
-5045 SSVPT
+5045 
-5050 TTTPFGSSTATTS
+5050 AT
-5063 STPTVTTST
+5063 
-5072 TTKEHTTTSTST
+5072 
-5084 STTTQ
+5084 
-5089 CAISCNWS
+5089 
-5097 DWINNSTGQGGDG
+5097 
-5110 DAELLEEIAKSVPG
+5110 
-5124 SCRHPE
+5124 
-5130 EIECREVDRKVPFN
+5130 
-5144 ETGQEVKCDVTFGLI
+5144 
-5159 CYDKDQVFQV
+5159 
-5169 LTDKCYDYEI
+5169 
-5179 RVKCCFSECLT
+5179 
-5190 APTPTSTT
+5190 
-5198 IKSTSTSNPTAST
+5198 
-5211 TTKSTT
+5211 
-5217 STGETTTTTKTTERP
+5217 
-5232 TTTSTEAS
+5232 
-5240 QSTTGTTESSTS
+5240 
-5252 KPTSSTTTKSTTST
+5252 
-5266 GETTTTTKTTERP
+5266 
-5279 TTTSTETSQSTTRT
+5279 TETSQSTTRT

-5301 TTPFVSST
+5301 TTPFRSST
-5309 KEATTSSTLTV
+5309 KEATASSTLTV
-5320 TTSLT
+5320 TMSLT

-5363 STPRSTTSC
+5363 STPRSTTPC
-5372 SCVYMGQ
+5372 SCVYMGE

-5389 KTDEEAWCFTA
+5389 KTDEEAWCFIA

-5409 KHSIPCQSTTAPS
+5409 KHSIPCQSTTTPS
-5422 STTVTTATQ
+5422 STTVTATQ

-5487 VTVPRCENGYPPVKV
+5487 VTVPQCENGYPPVKV

-5517 CSGWGGLHY
+5517 CSGWGGPHY
-5526 TTFDGQYYNYQKNCT
+5526 ATFDGRYYSYQKNCT

-5555 VTIDNENCDAR
+5555 VTIDNKNCDAH

-5586 THGADTKGVLKA
+5586 TQGTDTKGVLKA

-5671 PNGGM
+5671 PNGRM
-5676 NASCSDMADHW
+5676 NASCSEMADHW

-5724 KCHSKIRPEQIY
+5724 KCHSKITPEQIY

-5746 SNTTIGCSSL
+5746 PNTTIGCSSL

-5805 YNDKLKEQVENSSS
+5805 YNDKLKEKIQNSSS

-5855 KPKQPGDS
+5855 KPKQPGDN

-5932 FELQVSFPNDTCCPS
+5932 FEPQVSFPNDTCCPS
-5947 HTCVPKGVC
+5947 HTCVAKGVC

-5978 CTKDQDPVTKLNREV
+5978 CTKDQDPVTKLNREL
-5993 CSPIECHP
+5993 CSLIECHP
-6001 CGLGYENVPYPGQCC
+6001 CGLGYENVAYPGQCC
-6016 GACNKT
+6016 GSCNKT

-6048 NCTVFECAMTDG
+6048 NCTVFECVMANG

-6086 KSGCCPTCIPKS
+6086 KSGCCTTCIPKP

-6105 TTYLYINGCKSVDE
+6105 TTYLYINGCKSVAE

-6149 CQEISTSLK
+6149 CQEISTSVK

-6194 GDAKVGRAQREAN
+6194 REAKVGRELREAN

-6217 ERESK
+6217 EKESK

-6230 ENKRKDKSQKSK
+6230 ESKRKDKSQKSK
-6242 TRSDQ
+6242 TKSDQ

-6266 NQQNQDQPEGNTQA
+6266 NQQDQDQPEENTQA